1 MEIRFTTKCVCVCV
15 YIKIFNCFWLYCW
28 AQHHTDPKAGQGL
41 PGSAGSLLCS
51 WWSAASPAWSV
62 QCHSGPAGLD
72 LVAGPGQS
80 APADLLQL
88 AWLQA
93 WSGRKSHEKA
103 DWVLAQSHQAYQGV
117 NAEQLTRSKPSWMP
131 DLISTPTIL
140 NLQSPPGLCTLRA
153 LIKSF
158 SKIKDRKAEWIFW
171 LRVQSICLNPNTSLY
186 ASNVATF
193 HSSFSDRKAGMV
205 KKN

>member
-1 MEIRFTTKCVCVCV
+1 
-15 YIKIFNCFWLYCW
+15 
-28 AQHHTDPKAGQGL
+28 
-41 PGSAGSLLCS
+41 
-51 WWSAASPAWSV
+51 
-62 QCHSGPAGLD
+62 
-72 LVAGPGQS
+72 
-80 APADLLQL
+80 
-88 AWLQA
+88 
-93 WSGRKSHEKA
+93 
-103 DWVLAQSHQAYQGV
+103 
-117 NAEQLTRSKPSWMP
+117 MP

-140 NLQSPPGLCTLRA
+140 NLESPPGLCTLRA

-193 HSSFSDRKAGMV
+193 HSPFSDRKAGMV